1 MTATELQPAP
11 AAAPGLA
18 RRLASF
24 VYEGLLLFGVA
35 VATALVYSPW
45 VQQRHALEHRGGL
58 ILALA
63 IAFGV
68 YFVYFWTRGGQTLPM
83 KTWHI
88 RLQRLDGSALRLP
101 QALLRYVLAYGW
113 WVLPIA
119 AAIQMRRYGLGFA
132 PIAAVGLLSLLGYA
146 LLALVLPGRQF
157 LHDVLCKTELV
168 TRLPD
173 RKKR

>member
-1 MTATELQPAP
+1 MTDSVPP
-11 AAAPGLA
+11 APGLA

-24 VYEGLLLFGVA
+24 TYEGLLLFAVA
-35 VATALVYSPW
+35 VATGLVYSPW
-45 VQQRHALEHRGGL
+45 VQQRHALEHRTGL
-58 ILALA
+58 IIALA
-63 IAFGV
+63 ISFAA
-68 YFVYFWTRGGQTLPM
+68 YFVFFWTRSGQTLAM

-88 RLQRLDGSALRLP
+88 RLQRLDGSLLGLP
-101 QALLRYVLAYGW
+101 QALLRYVLSYCW
-113 WVLPIA
+113 WVLPIV

-168 TRLPD
+168 TRLPI
-173 RKKR
+173 KKIKNKQE